1 MKHENDAFADW
12 HAIFRRTATTTAQT
26 TARSDADV
34 DTSTASSNERG
45 DTRTHT
51 ASRAFDAVSVLILRC
66 ASPLVRRAAVVRS
79 RHDSR
84 LSGQALTAI
93 ILIATIGFCVL
104 LGCVLQLPAALIT
117 LRNRFN
123 RSRRTASNPGSSNNI
138 FDVEMGDQEENLG
151 PLAWDGRSPPPPYSR
166 APSYESSGEN
176 TGTGGREE
184 RTS

>member
-1 MKHENDAFADW
+1 VDAS
-12 HAIFRRTATTTAQT
+12 TYAT
-26 TARSDADV
+26 
-34 DTSTASSNERG
+34 SNERG

-51 ASRAFDAVSVLILRC
+51 ASRAPDAVSVLVLRY

-93 ILIATIGFCVL
+93 ILIATLGFCVL
-104 LGCVLQLPAALIT
+104 VGCLLQLPAALIT
-117 LRNRFN
+117 LRNRFY
-123 RSRRTASNPGSSNNI
+123 RSRRTASNPGSSDNI
-138 FDVEMGDQEENLG
+138 FDVEMGDQEENPG
-151 PLAWDGRSPPPPYSR
+151 SFSCDASVPSPPPPYSR

-176 TGTGGREE
+176 TGTGGRGE